1 MFEVLRED
9 FARYRYAGRPPE
21 PRQSPLRAC
30 LSYGFLAVVVYRY
43 GRWCRTLEPRW
54 LSYPF
59 KAAYLL
65 LKLPVELLFGI
76 YVSTN
81 SDIGPGLYIGHFGG
95 IFLVCNA
102 GRNLSVGQQVTIGYK
117 GAGKSDR
124 CPELGDD
131 VYVGAGAKVIG
142 DIRIGDGVIIGAN
155 AVVTKDV
162 PARMRVVGAQVRVM
176 PLDAPSPPGSAAR
189 PADDASARHEAQ
201 W

>member
-1 MFEVLRED
+1 VFEILRED
-9 FARYRYAGRPPE
+9 LARYRPAGRSSE
-21 PRQSPLRAC
+21 PRPSPLRAC
-30 LSYGFLAVVVYRY
+30 LNYGFLAVVVYRY
-43 GRWCRTLEPRW
+43 GRWCRRLRPRW
-54 LSYPF
+54 LGYPF
-59 KAAYLL
+59 KALYLL

-124 CPELGDD
+124 WPELGND

-142 DIRIGDGVIIGAN
+142 DIRVGDGVIIGAN
-155 AVVTKDV
+155 TVVTKNV
-162 PARMRVVGAQVRVM
+162 PARMRVVGAKVRVL
-176 PLDAPSPPGSAAR
+176 PIDEPAADPR
-189 PADDASARHEAQ
+189 STQ
-201 W
+201 